1 MLRDRAHALR
11 EWEREAT
18 VRRDE
23 MNGRDRAAIFEER
36 NQSGAGIKDDPTN
49 DPGGGRSHEYCPQ
62 VGACPNAPCVTTM
75 SRRISGLKTSP
86 SARDAQRQPAS
97 RFPKRDHN
105 SENYSTSPAL
115 CLNCKVSGDTN
126 SQQV

>member
-36 NQSGAGIKDDPTN
+36 NQSGAGIRDDPPI
-49 DPGGGRSHEYCPQ
+49 DPCG
-62 VGACPNAPCVTTM
+62 
-75 SRRISGLKTSP
+75 
-86 SARDAQRQPAS
+86 
-97 RFPKRDHN
+97 
-105 SENYSTSPAL
+105 
-115 CLNCKVSGDTN
+115 
-126 SQQV
+126 